1 MFCTSL
7 WTQSSNDGK
16 LAILVFTVTLFAFVV
31 ESQLTQYVQ
40 TTLNYR
46 HPFLLFWIVHSSFIV
61 SLPCHLLYLTITTS
75 HSFSALWKGLVF
87 ANAQHLNGIDS
98 RSSISSTRFPVSK
111 FIYLMLTLTAAI
123 TMPALLWFAA
133 IEMASILLSFAQMPF
148 FEVSRM
154 SLATIWNTNAFF
166 AYVFSVKVFG
176 LKWEARKLGA
186 VLLATF
192 GVLAVVYG
200 GSTVS
205 SPSDEASSNST
216 TFLDPTGPLVGD
228 ILTVIASVG
237 YAGYQVYY
245 KKYVSLPSVPEFS
258 EDYRP
263 LSASEDIESDM
274 APHATTYLI
283 GSEQFISDDT
293 VYPPPFGLYSNFW
306 TSAIGSCTFAVL
318 WIPLPILH
326 WLGIETFT
334 LPGSFSTVAAIA
346 GIALTG
352 SMFNAGFMITLALWG
367 PIITSVGGLLT
378 IVLVFFSDIILG
390 ATESLTIW
398 GVAGSAT
405 IVVAFG
411 VLAYDMFQQG

>member
-1 MFCTSL
+1 MSCTSF
-7 WTQSSNDGK
+7 WTQSSRDDK
-16 LAILVFTVTLFAFVV
+16 LAIFVFTVTLFAFVV
-31 ESQLTQYVQ
+31 ESQLTQYIQ

-46 HPFLLFWIVHSSFIV
+46 HPFFLFWIVHSSFVI
-61 SLPCHLLYLTITTS
+61 SLPCHLLYLVLATP
-75 HSFSALWKGLVF
+75 HSFSALWKGLVW
-87 ANAQHLNGIDS
+87 ANTQHLNGPEHC
-98 RSSISSTRFPVSK
+98 SSINPQTTFPVNK

-133 IEMASILLSFAQMPF
+133 IEMASVTDVTA
-148 FEVSRM
+148 
-154 SLATIWNTNAFF
+154 IWNTNAFF
-166 AYVFSVKVFG
+166 AYVFSVKIFG
-176 LKWEARKLGA
+176 LKWESRKLGA
-186 VLLATF
+186 VVLATL

-205 SPSDEASSNST
+205 SPSDTVEEAVLSFPKS
-216 TFLDPTGPLVGD
+216 TGPLIGD
-228 ILTVIASVG
+228 ILTLIASVG

-245 KKYVSLPSVPEFS
+245 KKHVSPSFVPEFA

-263 LSASEDIESDM
+263 LSAAEGDPESDTL
-274 APHATTYLI
+274 HATSHLNE
-283 GSEQFISDDT
+283 SEQSIKGIET

-306 TSAIGSCTFAVL
+306 TSAIGACTFAVL

-326 WLGIETFT
+326 WLGIETFS
-334 LPGSFSTVAAIA
+334 LPENLITVGAIA
-346 GIALTG
+346 GIAFTG
-352 SMFNAGFMITLALWG
+352 SLFNAGFMITLALWG

-411 VLAYDMFQQG
+411 VLAYDMFQQR

>member
-1 MFCTSL
+1 MFCTSV
-7 WTQSSNDGK
+7 WTQSSRDNR
-16 LAILVFTVTLFAFVV
+16 LAIFVFTVTLFAFVV
-31 ESQLTQYVQ
+31 ESQLTQYIQ

-61 SLPCHLLYLTITTS
+61 SLPCHLLYLTFTTPNS
-75 HSFSALWKGLVF
+75 ISALLRGLF
-87 ANAQHLNGIDS
+87 LTITQHLNGLDE
-98 RSSISSTRFPVSK
+98 SSSVDSTRFPVKK

-133 IEMASILLSFAQMPF
+133 IEMASVTDVTA
-148 FEVSRM
+148 
-154 SLATIWNTNAFF
+154 IWNTNAFF
-166 AYVFSVKVFG
+166 AYLFSVKVFG
-176 LKWEARKLGA
+176 LKWEAQKLGA
-186 VLLATF
+186 VMLATV

-205 SPSDEASSNST
+205 SPSNKVEEAAM
-216 TFLDPTGPLVGD
+216 TFPKSTGPLVGN
-228 ILTVIASVG
+228 ILTLIASVG

-245 KKYVSLPSVPEFS
+245 KKYVSLPSALEFA

-263 LSASEDIESDM
+263 LSASEDPESDTM
-274 APHATTYLI
+274 HASAHLDRS
-283 GSEQFISDDT
+283 GQFTDSNET
-293 VYPPPFGLYSNFW
+293 VYPPPFGLYSNCW
-306 TSAIGSCTFAVL
+306 TSAIGACTLAVL

-326 WLGIETFT
+326 WLGVETFS
-334 LPGSFSTVAAIA
+334 LPHDPTTVGAIA

-352 SMFNAGFMITLALWG
+352 SIFNAGFMITLALWG

-390 ATESLTIW
+390 ATETLTIW
-398 GVAGSAT
+398 GIAGSAT

-411 VLAYDMFQQG
+411 VLAYDMFQQR